1 MPFDEES
8 ALSTT
13 YSLCPICLTRI
24 PAARFAV
31 RNDIHMKK
39 TCPEHGEFQAPLWR
53 GSPSYEGWT
62 RPKIPCFPKNP
73 TTEVNQGCPF
83 DCGLCPEHRQQTC
96 TALLEVTNRCNLKCA
111 FCFADAGAS
120 CHADPDL
127 ATIRS
132 WYESLLAS
140 GHPCNIQLSGGEPT
154 IRDDL
159 PEIVALG
166 RSMGFGFVQV
176 NTNGLR
182 LAAEPAFVED
192 LAKAG
197 LSSVFLQFDGMN
209 DDIYRKMRGGFFLK
223 QKMAAIENCRRQGIG
238 VTLVPT
244 VVPGVND
251 HELGAIIQFAFENLD
266 VVRGTHF
273 QPVSYFGR
281 YPAPPSDA
289 DRITIPEVIRKLEAQ
304 TKGLIKAMN
313 FKPPG
318 CENALCSFHGNFVLM
333 PDGSVTALTSH
344 NSTCCRSDA
353 ESAEQGASNAR
364 TFVARNWSGR
374 ESKPPSYFS
383 GGLSMGEWD
392 TLLERAS
399 THMLCISGMA
409 FQDAWNIDLE
419 RLRDCCIHVVAKD
432 GKLIPFCAYNI
443 TNSAGRSFYGR
454 GQ

>member
-1 MPFDEES
+1 MPFDDKS
-8 ALSTT
+8 ALSNT

-24 PAARFAV
+24 EATRFALGA
-31 RNDIHMKK
+31 DIHMKK

-62 RPKIPCFPKNP
+62 RPKIPCLPKNP
-73 TTEVNQGCPF
+73 TTGVDQGCPF

-96 TALLEVTNRCNLKCA
+96 TALLEVTKRCNLSCA
-111 FCFADAGAS
+111 FCFAAS
-120 CHADPDL
+120 DPSHSSDPDL
-127 ATIRS
+127 STIRS

-140 GHPCNIQLSGGEPT
+140 GHSCNIQLSGGEPT
-154 IRDDL
+154 TRDDL

-182 LAAEPAFVED
+182 LGADPEYVEK
-192 LAKAG
+192 LASAG

-209 DDIYRKMRGGFFLK
+209 EEIHRKLRGGLFLK
-223 QKMAAIENCRRQGIG
+223 RKMAAIENCRRRGIG
-238 VTLVPT
+238 VVLVPT

-251 HELGAIIQFAFENLD
+251 HELGAIVQFAFENLD
-266 VVRGTHF
+266 VVRGAHF

-289 DRITIPEVIRKLEAQ
+289 DRITIPEIIRKLEVQ
-304 TKGLIKAMN
+304 TRGLIKALD

-318 CENALCSFHGNFVLM
+318 CENALCSFHGNFVRM
-333 PDGSVTALTSH
+333 PDGSVKALTSH
-344 NSTCCRSDA
+344 NPSCCRSDS

-364 TFVARNWSGR
+364 KFVAQNWSGS
-374 ESKPPSYFS
+374 ESKTPSYLQE
-383 GGLSMGEWD
+383 GLSMGEWD
-392 TLLERAS
+392 ILLERAS

-409 FQDAWNIDLE
+409 FQDAWNIDLD
-419 RLRDCCIHVVAKD
+419 RLRDCCIHVVAGD
-432 GKLIPFCAYNI
+432 GRLIPFCAYNI
-443 TNSAGRSFYGR
+443 TNSAGRSLYGR
-454 GQ
+454 GE